1 MKIMCEFCE
10 NITEMQYANQVSIVK
25 DGNQYHIFD
34 DGGGDSFIAGICVED
49 IAYCPKCGRKL

>member
-1 MKIMCEFCE
+1 MCEFCE